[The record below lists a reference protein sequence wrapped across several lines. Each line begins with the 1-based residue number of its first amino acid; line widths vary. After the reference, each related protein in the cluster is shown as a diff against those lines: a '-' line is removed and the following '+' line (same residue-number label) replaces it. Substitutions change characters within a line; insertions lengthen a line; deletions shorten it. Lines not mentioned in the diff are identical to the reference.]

1 MLIDARKQFE
11 KEPKAFAS
19 KRNRMT
25 DAHRQWI
32 EDRYRDGWR
41 KSYSDEQVKIFQR
54 EDFAYHKV
62 SVVFWQTDEQDKPA
76 IVTEPYERAFTS
88 ANLKKEQEFY
98 DSDLTFR
105 VEMKTAERK
114 QVETMLLTPKDDAVK
129 KFKSLIEHQPEI
141 VSVEWTHR
149 HYVEDD
155 EYIPHGEDI
164 ESFLK
169 REIAKP
175 IIRWEE
181 AKRDGKPILGY
192 EILPNKYFYRYQPP
206 IPAKDLLA
214 EFWKLEK
221 EAEKMLEGLAN

>member
-1 MLIDARKQFE
+1 
-11 KEPKAFAS
+11 
-19 KRNRMT
+19 
-25 DAHRQWI
+25 
-32 EDRYRDGWR
+32 
-41 KSYSDEQVKIFQR
+41 VKIFSR

-62 SVVFWQTDEQDKPA
+62 SVVFWQTDEKDKPA
-76 IVTEPYERAFTS
+76 ILTEPYERAFTG

-105 VEMKTAERK
+105 VEMKTAEGEK
-114 QVETMLLTPKDDAVK
+114 METMLLTPKNDAVK
-129 KFKSLIEHQPEI
+129 KFKALMEDKPEI

-149 HYVEDD
+149 HYVQDD

-164 ESFLK
+164 EGFLK

-175 IIRWEE
+175 IICWEDSPE
-181 AKRDGKPILGY
+181 LGY

-206 IPAKDLLA
+206 TPAKELLD

-221 EAEKMLEGLAN
+221 EAEKMLEGLAQ